1 MNILYGV
8 VSQSGVPSDEKTV
21 RATTANID
29 HGAPPAVMDDAPV
42 TGRVETDS
50 DSTLPGLATRQLA
63 SEWFEGQQYAP
74 SWAGNVDAQAL
85 NSDRI
90 NGQVSSSGTAAARE
104 AAGQFGH
111 GTASYAVGIEPV
123 QALVDG
129 GRMDNNYFG
138 VPKPNIQG
146 TSGAYMTTPPGVD
159 RDTTGLVS
167 DTAKA
172 QARYANAASL
182 YSTWYGSDR

>member
-1 MNILYGV
+1 MNILFGV

-29 HGAPPAVMDDAPV
+29 VDAPPAVADDVPEM
-42 TGRVETDS
+42 GHVETDS
-50 DSTLPGLATRQLA
+50 DPSLAGLATRQLA
-63 SEWFEGQQYAP
+63 SEWHEGQQYAP
-74 SWAGNVDAQAL
+74 AWAQNVDTQAV
-85 NSDRI
+85 NSVLID
-90 NGQVSSSGTAAARE
+90 GQVSSSGTAAARE

-123 QALVDG
+123 QGLVDG
-129 GRMDNNYFG
+129 GRFDNNYFG
-138 VPKPNIQG
+138 VPKPAIQE

-159 RDTTGLVS
+159 RDVTGLVS

-172 QARYANAASL
+172 QARFANQSGL
-182 YSTWYGSDR
+182 YTTWYGAGR